1 MTHHDDRMRRLHTQR
16 SSHSNLLHRLPDLTQ
31 RLVLLNGSDKATTCN
46 HRPQR
51 RKHPVVQ
58 VTMRNSCTTS
68 RKVCST
74 RQARPYLRANYSSM
88 DKNTNHKSRDSRHS
102 STNSMALVSC
112 MACNK
117 ASNKTKQHMT
127 KYQLSGSRDRALHL
141 RHSLLSLGSHQQVNT
156 TLQEILCLLAHPL
169 PTSRH
174 PSYPHSIPKLH
185 THNLALQHNN
195 PTRCLTLRNRQPR
208 TRHTINKRSM
218 LQRNRNTN
226 RSRSSRPTQS
236 ISCSTNTSCQ
246 YGPSSRMRKME
257 PCGNH
262 LIS

>member
-31 RLVLLNGSDKATTCN
+31 RQALLNGSDKATTCN
-46 HRPQR
+46 HRPR
-51 RKHPVVQ
+51 LRKHPVVQ
-58 VTMRNSCTTS
+58 VTMRNSCITS

-74 RQARPYLRANYSSM
+74 RQAHPYLQTNYNSM
-88 DKNTNHKSRDSRHS
+88 GRSINHKSRDSRHS
-102 STNSMALVSC
+102 NTNSMALVSC

-117 ASNKTKQHMT
+117 ANNKAKQHMT
-127 KYQLSGSRDRALHL
+127 KFQLSGSRDRALHL
-141 RHSLLSLGSHQQVNT
+141 RHSLLSLGIHQQVNT

-174 PSYPHSIPKLH
+174 PSYPHSIPSLH

-195 PTRCLTLRNRQPR
+195 PTRCLTLRSRQPLI
-208 TRHTINKRSM
+208 RHTTNRRSM
-218 LQRNRNTN
+218 LQRSRN
-226 RSRSSRPTQS
+226 SRPTQL
-236 ISCSTNTSCQ
+236 ISFSTNTNCQ
-246 YGPSSRMRKME
+246 YGPSSQTHKTE
-257 PCGNH
+257 LCGNR